1 MDAAP
6 AEAGTGAN
14 RKRSVNW
21 LIWGGFAMTLAAALS
36 YIPIFVQFPLTRDF
50 PWVNLLLF
58 AVAGWML
65 GAGLYRAYARS
76 ERHRGKISGPIL
88 GILTLGIFV
97 FFYLGAFRF
106 ARQLPSPE
114 TALRVGQQAPEFTLT
129 DSSGRPVSLAE
140 LRQGRRAVLL
150 IFYRGYW

>member
-1 MDAAP
+1 MDATRT
-6 AEAGTGAN
+6 EAGTDAN

-21 LIWGGFAMTLAAALS
+21 LVWGGFAMALAAALS
-36 YIPIFVQFPLTRDF
+36 YIPIFVQFPLTRDL

-65 GAGLYRAYARS
+65 GAGLYRAYARP
-76 ERHRGKISGPIL
+76 ERFRGKISGPIL
-88 GILTLGIFV
+88 GLLSLAIFAFFCLGT
-97 FFYLGAFRF
+97 FRF
-106 ARQLPSPE
+106 ARQLPSPK
-114 TALRVGQQAPEFTLT
+114 TALRVGQQALEFTLT

-140 LRQGRRAVLL
+140 LRQGHRAVLL